1 MHFLELVA
9 SDLLSR
15 FGADIS
21 NITLVF
27 PNRRASLFFNQYLS
41 RQISKPIWQ
50 PKVTTIA
57 DMMFGLSGLKPVDP
71 LSLVFR
77 LYRHYGHHMASAEP
91 FDSFYFWGEVMVNDF
106 DQIDKYRVDSRL
118 LFANVH
124 DIKEIEERF
133 GGLTAEQLD
142 AVKQYLGI
150 VADENRSMIRENYMR
165 VWRVLGAIYTDFR
178 ESLVT
183 EGIGYEGL
191 AFRVAADRLDSSLQ
205 CLVERETAFVGFN
218 ALNSCEVALFR
229 HLKRYGRALFYW
241 DYDTYYTRLG
251 THEASL
257 FMLENLREFPNR
269 LGQEHFNNFRAEKR
283 INLISAPTS
292 VSQTKLIPGILERI
306 KNEGVDIN
314 VNTAIVLPEEHLLL
328 PSLSALPQNIGDIN
342 ITMGY
347 PLRDTAAYSLV
358 EYLTRLQVNARVAE
372 SGEVRFYFRDVVAVL
387 NHPYVRLVDS
397 ETCDRLMGELL
408 TKNAIFALDSSLAV
422 SQLTQR
428 LFRLRRTG
436 ADMVDYLL
444 DATNLIAS
452 EVACAERSIS
462 FDSQLELEFLY
473 SMVLSLN
480 RVKDLLAAGNVEVSL
495 KVFQQLFRKVFAQ
508 QRVSFSGE
516 PISGLQIMGFLETRC
531 LDFDNLIIL
540 SVNDDVIPGSGYR
553 PSFITP
559 SLRRAYGLPDY
570 RHQDAI
576 YAYYFYRLLQRAQN
590 VYLVYRSRAE
600 GLSSGEVSRFAL
612 QLMYE
617 SGKSIASIGVK
628 FNLGAT
634 PRGAISVEKSPAV
647 MARLGRY
654 LDKNNDGKFLSPS
667 ALTSYLVCPLRFYFR
682 YVADIREPDE
692 VTEEVDLPGFGKI
705 LHTTMELIY
714 NDIDKKYIESPDI
727 EKYIKQPGGV
737 SAMTE
742 RAFALTYLKSETG
755 DMKSLLSGRNRLFLE
770 QIKYL
775 VNKMLL
781 VELNRTPFELI
792 GHEQKVEMLL
802 PFSQNRTPAKARVG
816 GYIDRLERRDD
827 KLTVIDYKTGK
838 PKLAVF
844 DSIQGLFEA
853 AAIDK
858 TKEVFQ
864 VFTYCA
870 ILESQYPGGK
880 IKPAVWFVRN
890 ASPEYRPE
898 VRFNRTKDTQEVVD
912 SFAEFTPDFRNGLS
926 QLLMQIFDDQK
937 PFLQTNEVKSC
948 KTCPYLSICG
958 SR

>member
-50 PKVTTIA
+50 PEITTIT

-77 LYRHYGHHMASAEP
+77 LYRHYSRHMDYAEP

-106 DQIDKYRVDSRL
+106 DQIDKYRVDSRM
-118 LFANVH
+118 LFANVQ
-124 DIKEIEERF
+124 DIREIEERF
-133 GGLTAEQLD
+133 GGLTAEQMD

-150 VADENRSMIRENYMR
+150 VTEGSGSVIRENYMR
-165 VWRVLGAIYTDFR
+165 VWRVLGAIYADFC
-178 ESLVT
+178 ESLVA
-183 EGIGYEGL
+183 EGVGYEGL
-191 AFRVAADRLDSSLQ
+191 AFRAAADRLDSSLN

-229 HLKRYGRALFYW
+229 HLKRNGRAHFYW

-251 THEASL
+251 AHEASL
-257 FMLENLREFPNR
+257 FIVENMREFPNR
-269 LGQEHFNNFRAEKR
+269 LGQEHFNNFRDEKR
-283 INLISAPTS
+283 INLISAPTT
-292 VSQTKLIPGILERI
+292 VSQTKLIPGILDRI
-306 KNEGVDIN
+306 KNEGVEVSI
-314 VNTAIVLPEEHLLL
+314 NTAIVLPEEHLLL
-328 PSLSALPQNIGDIN
+328 PTLSALPQNIGDIN
-342 ITMGY
+342 ITLGY
-347 PLRDTAAYSLV
+347 PLRDTSAYNLA
-358 EYLTRLQVNARVAE
+358 EYLTRLQLNARVAE
-372 SGEVRFYFRDVVAVL
+372 SGEVRFYYRDIVAVL
-387 NHPYVRLVDS
+387 NHPYVRLVDG
-397 ETCDRLMGELL
+397 ETCDRLMGIMLSR
-408 TKNAIFALDSSLAV
+408 NAIFALDSSLAV

-428 LFRLRRTG
+428 LFRLCRTG

-444 DATNLIAS
+444 DASSYIAS
-452 EVACAERSIS
+452 EIACAEIS
-462 FDSQLELEFLY
+462 MNFDSHLELEFIYTL
-473 SMVLSLN
+473 VLSLN
-480 RVKDLLAAGNVEVSL
+480 RVKDLLAAGNMEVSL
-495 KVFQQLFRKVFAQ
+495 KVSKQLFRKVFAQ

-516 PISGLQIMGFLETRC
+516 PLSGLQIMGFLETRC
-531 LDFDNLIIL
+531 LDFENLIIL
-540 SVNDDVIPGSGYR
+540 SVNDDVVPGSGYR

-559 SLRRAYGLPDY
+559 SLRMAYGLPEY

-576 YAYYFYRLLQRAQN
+576 YAYYFYRLLQRARN
-590 VYLVYRSRAE
+590 VYMVYRSRAE
-600 GLSSGEVSRFAL
+600 GLSSGELSRFAL

-617 SGKSIASIGVK
+617 SGKAITSIGVK

-634 PRGAISVEKSPAV
+634 PGGAISVEKSPAV

-654 LDKNNDGKFLSPS
+654 LDKNDNARFLSPS
-667 ALTSYLVCPLRFYFR
+667 ALTSYMVCPLRFYFR

-692 VTEEVDLPGFGKI
+692 VSEEVDLPGFGKI

-714 NDIDKKYIESPDI
+714 NSIGKKYIERSDI
-727 EKYIKQPGGV
+727 EKYIMQPGGV

-755 DMKSLLSGRNRLFLE
+755 DIKSLLTGRNMLFLE

-775 VNKMLL
+775 INKMLL

-792 GHEQKVEMLL
+792 GHEQKVERLL
-802 PFSQNRTPAKARVG
+802 PFSQNGTPSMARLG
-816 GYIDRLERRDD
+816 GFIDRLERRDD
-827 KLTVIDYKTGK
+827 KVVVIDYKTGK

-844 DSIQGLFEA
+844 DSIRSLFDTA
-853 AAIDK
+853 SIDK

-870 ILESQYPGGK
+870 ILESLYPGQK
-880 IKPAVWFVRN
+880 VQPAVWFVRN

-898 VRFNRTKDTQEVVD
+898 VSFRRTKDMQEVVD
-912 SFAEFTPDFRNGLS
+912 SFAEFSSDFRDGLS
-926 QLLMQIFDDQK
+926 QLLSQIFDNQIN
-937 PFLQTNEVKSC
+937 FSQTNVAKSC